1 MGKFA
6 AFFVLFVTGIVAFAS
21 GVAEPGTI
29 EEAIP
34 FLVMLVDAVKSGSW
48 VIAGSIVSVL
58 GIAYL
63 RAKVLPSYIGKAWY
77 TVAALVLGAVSG
89 ALLEMVMGA
98 GVDVAGKALLTAL
111 TTPVMY
117 DAILKYFLPKKA

>member
-1 MGKFA
+1 MKKFG
-6 AFFVLFVTGIVAFAS
+6 LFLLFLVTGVLAFAS
-21 GVAEPGTI
+21 GLTEPETI

-48 VIAGSIVSVL
+48 VVAGSIVSVL
-58 GIAYL
+58 GIAFL
-63 RAKVLPSYIGKAWY
+63 RARVLPTYIGKAWY

-98 GVDVAGKALLTAL
+98 GVDVAGKALLTSL
-111 TTPVMY
+111 STPVMY
-117 DAILKYFLPKKA
+117 DAVLKYFLPKKA